1 MLEQNMFSYI
11 VWHLFHPLNENP
23 ILKSKKH
30 YFIYSLAD
38 YQKLSSY

>member
-23 ILKSKKH
+23 YSILKSKKTKFH
-30 YFIYSLAD
+30 IF
-38 YQKLSSY
+38 